1 MLEGQNENLPQC
13 HVAGIIEGW
22 YADGDGFLWHL
33 EAAGSVQE
41 IPSRKETRP
50 VAVRLLN
57 DIRMMDAM
65 HARRD
70 DQQDEQSFD
79 ARRQADVR
87 VMKEDRG
94 EEDRLPQ
101 P

>member
-22 YADGDGFLWHL
+22 YADGDGFLWHV

-65 HARRD
+65 HARLNAH
-70 DQQDEQSFD
+70 QEQQSFD
-79 ARRQADVR
+79 ARLQAEAR
-87 VMKEDRG
+87 KILEDPG
-94 EEDRLPQ
+94 ATNGWL
-101 P
+101 